1 MSLDQKK
8 GPIYGVLLPDDLPF
22 GNGGWKQAVP
32 RRDEL
37 NKVRKK
43 VGERTVAALEVALS
57 LVAAIER
64 SGYDISPCMTCG
76 SSTVCIPDGLALCK
90 PCAEKAGVT
99 Q

>member
-1 MSLDQKK
+1 VSLDQNK
-8 GPIYGVLLPDDLPF
+8 GPIYGVSLPDKLPL
-22 GNGGWKQAVP
+22 GRGGFFQAVP

-37 NKVRKK
+37 NKVRER

-76 SSTVCIPDGLALCK
+76 SSTVCIPDGLALCR